1 MAEIQEGDAG
11 IIDDG
16 LEDGFSSTPETS
28 HCCVKP
34 QMREGMEGRLM
45 SEPMGR

>member
-1 MAEIQEGDAG
+1 MAEIYGRERRDYRCWLGGKLLFFIGD
-11 IIDDG
+11 
-16 LEDGFSSTPETS
+16 FSP

-45 SEPMGR
+45 S